1 LAGAAPSERIGG
13 QVPVPDDVAVASIER
28 FNEEEWQNLL
38 LYYTHTA
45 RARPARALSLPPPL
59 HAGGCT
65 QLCRPPL

>member
-1 LAGAAPSERIGG
+1 
-13 QVPVPDDVAVASIER
+13 VASIER